1 MARHLHMA
9 LVAVMALVAMTA
21 GEAAGQT
28 YEVVPGQLAAECAV
42 PSRAGVITVTGS
54 VDASDLAYLA
64 ATIEELHT
72 LDLSGVTVAAYR
84 GPRVGAN
91 VYSAPADV
99 LPPYILAGLRAAHVR
114 LPASITAIGEGAL
127 MDSRIE
133 EVVIPQGVTRVGAD
147 AFAQCRRLTRAELSE
162 GMATVEAR
170 TFEGCGLLADVSLPG
185 SLSAIGDRAF
195 LGCRSLGEIAMPESL
210 TCIGH
215 EAFALSGLERVS
227 LDGCGRLASV
237 GERAFASCA
246 RLVSA
251 TLPSGAAE
259 LGEGVFFD
267 CESLADVRLPSE
279 AVSVPALALKG
290 AVSLAS
296 VNLPD
301 GVSEIG
307 VLAMAGMTAV
317 ETVALPASLT
327 HIGDGAF
334 EGWSGVREI
343 DALRLE
349 TVPSLGD
356 EVWAGVEQ
364 PAVTLNVL
372 PELEE
377 AFLAAPQWQEFSI
390 SRSSITLLPS
400 TSGGVGHVEAGF
412 TGMTL
417 RVSSDTELESVTLYG
432 VDGRVLETAVHI
444 GADSVSLDTSRHAGA
459 FFIVRAE
466 TRDGSRGVTFKLMRQ
481 P

>member
-1 MARHLHMA
+1 M
-9 LVAVMALVAMTA
+9 
-21 GEAAGQT
+21 
-28 YEVVPGQLAAECAV
+28 
-42 PSRAGVITVTGS
+42 
-54 VDASDLAYLA
+54 
-64 ATIEELHT
+64 
-72 LDLSGVTVAAYR
+72 
-84 GPRVGAN
+84 
-91 VYSAPADV
+91 
-99 LPPYILAGLRAAHVR
+99 
-114 LPASITAIGEGAL
+114 
-127 MDSRIE
+127 
-133 EVVIPQGVTRVGAD
+133 
-147 AFAQCRRLTRAELSE
+147 
-162 GMATVEAR
+162 
-170 TFEGCGLLADVSLPG
+170 
-185 SLSAIGDRAF
+185 
-195 LGCRSLGEIAMPESL
+195 
-210 TCIGH
+210 
-215 EAFALSGLERVS
+215 
-227 LDGCGRLASV
+227 ASV

-307 VLAMAGMTAV
+307 VLAMAGMAAV

-356 EVWAGVEQ
+356 KVWAGVEQ

-466 TRDGSRGVTFKLMRQ
+466 TRDGGRGVTFKLMRQ

>member
-1 MARHLHMA
+1 MA

-64 ATIEELHT
+64 ATIEELLNT
-72 LDLSGVTVAAYR
+72 LDLSGVTVAAYK

-133 EVVIPQGVTRVGAD
+133 EVVIPQDVTRVGAD

-195 LGCRSLGEIAMPESL
+195 FGCRSLGEISMPESL

-227 LDGCGRLASV
+227 LDGCGRWSRLAR
-237 GERAFASCA
+237 E
-246 RLVSA
+246 L
-251 TLPSGAAE
+251 LPHVPAWCRPHCPRGPR
-259 LGEGVFFD
+259 
-267 CESLADVRLPSE
+267 SLARECFLTVSRLPMC
-279 AVSVPALALKG
+279 VCRRRP
-290 AVSLAS
+290 
-296 VNLPD
+296 
-301 GVSEIG
+301 
-307 VLAMAGMTAV
+307 
-317 ETVALPASLT
+317 
-327 HIGDGAF
+327 
-334 EGWSGVREI
+334 
-343 DALRLE
+343 
-349 TVPSLGD
+349 
-356 EVWAGVEQ
+356 
-364 PAVTLNVL
+364 
-372 PELEE
+372 
-377 AFLAAPQWQEFSI
+377 
-390 SRSSITLLPS
+390 
-400 TSGGVGHVEAGF
+400 
-412 TGMTL
+412 
-417 RVSSDTELESVTLYG
+417 
-432 VDGRVLETAVHI
+432 
-444 GADSVSLDTSRHAGA
+444 
-459 FFIVRAE
+459 
-466 TRDGSRGVTFKLMRQ
+466 
-481 P
+481 